1 MYFYLEWLDK
11 RPTLIQLSHDKPET
25 ITFQESFR
33 IKNKEYILCGNINP
47 NFKTYYPPPKLE
59 YTKNQYLLS
68 HIQKSVRRMDDIKSV
83 QSAKHLIDLDCTSFL
98 RRLPIIMLEDVTLHE
113 SITIIV
119 WLMIANSKKFPLKL
133 EMIKW
138 LLGIVYYL
146 SNETEKTFYS
156 KEEKK
161 YEWDDNSLT
170 EQKKLLLYTLRFRKA
185 YGGMGGDMKMI
196 EYYIGLV
203 LKDKVCIKKTKIPL
217 VKPFMEPLLKKDWIY
232 EANDFH
238 CNRFMIDRI
247 HQYYPKY
254 KKDYLKQLVWNF
266 SSSLNQ
272 RESVQNDKDQ
282 EEDWDRI
289 KKRVRKI
296 QKRCIYY

>member
-25 ITFQESFR
+25 ITFQEPFR

-156 KEEKK
+156 KEEKE

-170 EQKKLLLYTLRFRKA
+170 EQKKLLLYTYLHLIRNP
-185 YGGMGGDMKMI
+185 
-196 EYYIGLV
+196 V
-203 LKDKVCIKKTKIPL
+203 L
-217 VKPFMEPLLKKDWIY
+217 
-232 EANDFH
+232 N
-238 CNRFMIDRI
+238 
-247 HQYYPKY
+247 
-254 KKDYLKQLVWNF
+254 
-266 SSSLNQ
+266 
-272 RESVQNDKDQ
+272 
-282 EEDWDRI
+282 
-289 KKRVRKI
+289 
-296 QKRCIYY
+296 

>member
-156 KEEKK
+156 KEEKE
-161 YEWDDNSLT
+161 YEWNDNSLT

-203 LKDKVCIKKTKIPL
+203 LKDKVCIKTTKIPL

-247 HQYYPKY
+247 QQYYPKLT
-254 KKDYLKQLVWNF
+254 KDYLKQLVWNF

-296 QKRCIYY
+296 QKGCIYY